1 MELQT
6 VVGIEKPDFQIG
18 YTTSILMLGSC
29 FVENMG
35 ARLEYF
41 KFQADINP
49 CGIVYN
55 PLSVADTLEIL
66 LSGKRFEE
74 KDLILRDG
82 KWMSFSHHGRFSAV
96 SREQCLQNI
105 NARLAGAVRQLA
117 KLDVL
122 IITWGTAWVYR
133 HRQLGRV
140 VANCHKFPATDFER
154 FRLSP
159 EDIEQVYTDLLSR
172 LHSRYPDMR
181 VLFTVSPIR
190 HWKDG
195 AHANQLSKAVLLLAI
210 DKLKQRLDYVS
221 YFPSYEIVMDELRDY
236 RFYTEDMLH
245 ISPQGIEYI
254 WEKFQSLYMTSA
266 TEAWMKRIDKINKTL
281 LHRPTDPDSS
291 VYQELMKKTAQE
303 RERIERELSI
313 SFS

>member
-105 NARLAGAVRQLA
+105 NARLAGAVRQLT

-133 HRQLGRV
+133 YRQTGQV
-140 VANCHKFPATDFER
+140 VANCHKFPAAEFEHS
-154 FRLSP
+154 RLEV
-159 EDIEQVYTDLLSR
+159 EDIVSVYTGLLKR
-172 LHSRYPDMR
+172 LWTKRPQ
-181 VLFTVSPIR
+181 LKIIFTVSPVR

-195 AHANQLSKAVLLLAI
+195 AQGNQLSKAVLLLAI
-210 DKLKQRLDYVS
+210 DRLVKLSPQVS

-236 RFYTEDMLH
+236 RFYASDMLH
-245 ISPQGIEYI
+245 VSEQGVDYI
-254 WEKFQSLYMTSA
+254 WEKSRDNYIAKETLDR
-266 TEAWMKRIDKINKTL
+266 MKRIDKLNKIL
-281 LHRPTDPDSS
+281 LHRPHDPESEAS
-291 VYQELMKKTAQE
+291 RELYTRTRQELDT
-303 RERIERELSI
+303 LLCSLGVG
-313 SFS
+313 S

>member
-1 MELQT
+1 M
-6 VVGIEKPDFQIG
+6 
-18 YTTSILMLGSC
+18 
-29 FVENMG
+29 
-35 ARLEYF
+35 
-41 KFQADINP
+41 
-49 CGIVYN
+49 
-55 PLSVADTLEIL
+55 
-66 LSGKRFEE
+66 
-74 KDLILRDG
+74 
-82 KWMSFSHHGRFSAV
+82 
-96 SREQCLQNI
+96 
-105 NARLAGAVRQLA
+105 
-117 KLDVL
+117 
-122 IITWGTAWVYR
+122 
-133 HRQLGRV
+133 
-140 VANCHKFPATDFER
+140 
-154 FRLSP
+154 
-159 EDIEQVYTDLLSR
+159 
-172 LHSRYPDMR
+172 
-181 VLFTVSPIR
+181 
-190 HWKDG
+190 
-195 AHANQLSKAVLLLAI
+195 HANQLSKAVLLLAI

>member
-1 MELQT
+1 M
-6 VVGIEKPDFQIG
+6 
-18 YTTSILMLGSC
+18 
-29 FVENMG
+29 
-35 ARLEYF
+35 
-41 KFQADINP
+41 
-49 CGIVYN
+49 
-55 PLSVADTLEIL
+55 
-66 LSGKRFEE
+66 
-74 KDLILRDG
+74 
-82 KWMSFSHHGRFSAV
+82 
-96 SREQCLQNI
+96 
-105 NARLAGAVRQLA
+105 
-117 KLDVL
+117 
-122 IITWGTAWVYR
+122 ITWGTAWVYR

-281 LHRPTDPDSS
+281 LHRPADPDSS

-303 RERIERELSI
+303 RERIERELGI

>member
-1 MELQT
+1 M
-6 VVGIEKPDFQIG
+6 V
-18 YTTSILMLGSC
+18 
-29 FVENMG
+29 
-35 ARLEYF
+35 AR
-41 KFQADINP
+41 N
-49 CGIVYN
+49 
-55 PLSVADTLEIL
+55 
-66 LSGKRFEE
+66 
-74 KDLILRDG
+74 
-82 KWMSFSHHGRFSAV
+82 SH
-96 SREQCLQNI
+96 L
-105 NARLAGAVRQLA
+105 
-117 KLDVL
+117 K
-122 IITWGTAWVYR
+122 
-133 HRQLGRV
+133 
-140 VANCHKFPATDFER
+140 
-154 FRLSP
+154 
-159 EDIEQVYTDLLSR
+159 
-172 LHSRYPDMR
+172 

-190 HWKDG
+190 HIRDG
-195 AHANQLSKAVLLLAI
+195 MHANQLSKAVLLLAI

-291 VYQELMKKTAQE
+291 AYQELMKKTAQE

>member
-105 NARLAGAVRQLA
+105 NARLAGAVRQLT

-133 HRQLGRV
+133 YRQTGQV
-140 VANCHKFPATDFER
+140 VANCHKFPAAEFEHS
-154 FRLSP
+154 RLEV
-159 EDIEQVYTDLLSR
+159 EDIVSVYTGLLKR
-172 LHSRYPDMR
+172 LWTKRPQ
-181 VLFTVSPIR
+181 LKIIFTVSPVR

-195 AHANQLSKAVLLLAI
+195 AQGNQLSKAVLLLAI
-210 DKLKQRLDYVS
+210 DRLVKLSPQVS

-236 RFYTEDMLH
+236 RFYASDMLH
-245 ISPQGIEYI
+245 VSEQGVDYI
-254 WEKFQSLYMTSA
+254 WEKFRDNSIAKETLDR
-266 TEAWMKRIDKINKTL
+266 MKRIDKLNKIL
-281 LHRPTDPDSS
+281 LHRPHDPESEAS
-291 VYQELMKKTAQE
+291 RELYTRTRQELDT
-303 RERIERELSI
+303 LLCSLGVG
-313 SFS
+313 S

>member
-18 YTTSILMLGSC
+18 YTASILMLGSC

-133 HRQLGRV
+133 YRQTGQV
-140 VANCHKFPATDFER
+140 VANCHKFPAAEFEHS
-154 FRLSP
+154 RLEV
-159 EDIEQVYTDLLSR
+159 EDIVSVYTGLLKR
-172 LHSRYPDMR
+172 LWTKRPQ
-181 VLFTVSPIR
+181 LKIIFTVSPVR

-195 AHANQLSKAVLLLAI
+195 AQGNQLSKAVLLLAI
-210 DKLKQRLDYVS
+210 DRLVKLSPQVS

-236 RFYTEDMLH
+236 RFYASDMLH
-245 ISPQGIEYI
+245 VSEQGVDYI
-254 WEKFQSLYMTSA
+254 WEKFRDNYIAKETLDQ
-266 TEAWMKRIDKINKTL
+266 MKRIDKLNKIL
-281 LHRPTDPDSS
+281 LHRPHDPESEAS
-291 VYQELMKKTAQE
+291 RELYTRTRQELDT
-303 RERIERELSI
+303 LLCSLGVG
-313 SFS
+313 S

>member
-105 NARLAGAVRQLA
+105 NARLAGAVRQLT

-133 HRQLGRV
+133 YRQTGQV
-140 VANCHKFPATDFER
+140 VANCHKFPAAEFEHS
-154 FRLSP
+154 RLEV
-159 EDIEQVYTDLLSR
+159 EDIVSVYTGLLKR
-172 LHSRYPDMR
+172 LWTKGPQ
-181 VLFTVSPIR
+181 LKIIFTVSPVR

-195 AHANQLSKAVLLLAI
+195 AQGNQLSKAVLLLAI
-210 DKLKQRLDYVS
+210 DRLVKLSPQVS

-236 RFYTEDMLH
+236 RFYASDMLH
-245 ISPQGIEYI
+245 VSEQGVDYI
-254 WEKFQSLYMTSA
+254 WEKFRDNYIAKETLDR
-266 TEAWMKRIDKINKTL
+266 MKRIDKLNKIL
-281 LHRPTDPDSS
+281 LHRPHDPESEAS
-291 VYQELMKKTAQE
+291 RELYTRTRQELDT
-303 RERIERELSI
+303 LLCSLGVG
-313 SFS
+313 S